1 MDANSSQ
8 DKSAN
13 ANSLQD
19 KSANANSSQDKSIN
33 AHEIKCTPNILCSPS
48 NKFNYI
54 IYNLSE
60 LSQKSILE
68 CKHSAVIIKYGVPV
82 AWGYN
87 NISAGVSVHAECSA
101 INRYIN
107 YNGFGSF
114 VKSLRKEYIL

>member
-1 MDANSSQ
+1 MD
-8 DKSAN
+8 

-19 KSANANSSQDKSIN
+19 KSTNTNSLQDKSTNANSQDRLIN

-54 IYNLSE
+54 IYNLLE

-114 VKSLRKEYIL
+114 VKSLRKECIL

>member
-1 MDANSSQ
+1 MDANSS
-8 DKSAN
+8 
-13 ANSLQD
+13 QD